1 VGWTNKTSFIIYVL
15 ENMITTLLLHLV
27 ITYWSSC
34 IVALEIQ
41 DYFYATN
48 AIHFLQPK
56 TPLEYQ
62 WFGTSVAV
70 SGDYAIVG
78 SPGNFEYNSRGNAVV
93 FERDGNDWKQ
103 TGYLEAGKGIIDD
116 SFGVAVAI
124 QTGYALVG
132 AST

>member
-1 VGWTNKTSFIIYVL
+1 
-15 ENMITTLLLHLV
+15 MITTLFLHLV
-27 ITYWSSC
+27 ITSWSSC

-41 DYFYATN
+41 DYFYASN